1 MTEETLAALREKS
14 AALPRRPG
22 VYIMRDVNGRVIYV
36 GKSRSLRD
44 RVSQY
49 FHLGKDANVK
59 TRRMV
64 SCVYDFDFLLC
75 DTEIEALT
83 LENSKIKQ
91 YAPKYNIKLKD
102 AKSYPYIKLTMQDP
116 YPRMRMT
123 RQRMADG
130 AKYFGPYSGT
140 STVYE
145 VMKTLEKYLK
155 IPTCTR
161 EFPRDIGK
169 ERPCIYKQLGRC
181 MAPCDNSIGQKD
193 YYDVM
198 QCAAGILRGNTR
210 AAIAEAEAKMYEAS
224 EREEYEEAA
233 RYRDRL
239 LAIKKLG
246 ESQKVVASPEAEY
259 DIIAEYTDDVSTC
272 VSVFYIR
279 NGIVFDTESFT
290 FGAGEVTFSEEG
302 DYSFMSSLI
311 SRLYSGREYIPR
323 EILLSFD
330 PGEEERAMLTE
341 FLSGLAHRRV
351 EVRTPE
357 RGERKQLCRM
367 VVENAEH
374 IAAEFRRKSENDVKV
389 LVRLAALLSLEVVP
403 ERIEAYDIS
412 NLGAEH
418 ITAGMIVSQN
428 GVLKRGDYRTFK
440 IKDTDGPDDYG
451 AMRQTI
457 RRRFAHLSDGGG
469 SFSELPDLI
478 LLDGGMTHVAAV
490 KEVLREL
497 GLSIPTFG
505 MVKDEHHKTRTIV
518 TDTEELSIAND
529 QAVFVFVYKL
539 QEEVHRYTVSRMD
552 SAKRKTLRRSA
563 LESIPGIGPA
573 KAKAIHRHFG
583 TVAAM
588 RAATEE
594 DFRQVPG
601 VSAKDAENL
610 LQYFREE
617 KP

>member
-22 VYIMRDVNGRVIYV
+22 VYIMKDVNGRVIYV

-44 RVSQY
+44 RVSQD
-49 FHLGKDANVK
+49 FHLGRDAGIK

-91 YAPKYNIKLKD
+91 YAPKYNVKLKD

-116 YPRMRMT
+116 YPRMQMT
-123 RQRMADG
+123 RQRAADG
-130 AKYFGPYSGT
+130 AKYYGPYSGV

-155 IPTCTR
+155 IPTCKR

-181 MAPCDNSIGQKD
+181 VAPCDNSIGQKD
-193 YYDVM
+193 YYEIL

-210 AAIAEAEAKMYEAS
+210 NAIAEAEAKMYEAA
-224 EREEYEEAA
+224 EREEFEEAA

-239 LAIKKLG
+239 MAIKKLG
-246 ESQKVVASPEAEY
+246 ESQKVVASPDAEY

-279 NGIVFDTESFT
+279 NGIVFDSESFT
-290 FGAGEVTFSEEG
+290 FGAGEVTENEAG
-302 DYSFMSSLI
+302 DYSFMTSLI
-311 SRLYSGREYIPR
+311 ARLYSSREYIPK

-330 PGEEERAMLTE
+330 PGDNERETLSS
-341 FLSGLAHRRV
+341 FLVSLAGRKV

-357 RGERKQLCRM
+357 RGERRQLCRM
-367 VVENAEH
+367 VAENAMH
-374 IAAEFRRKSENDVKV
+374 VASEFRRKAENDVKV
-389 LVRLAALLSLEVVP
+389 LVRLASLLSLEVVP

-418 ITAGMIVSQN
+418 ITAGMIVSEN
-428 GVLKRGDYRTFK
+428 GSLKRSDYRTFK
-440 IKDTDGPDDYG
+440 IKDADGPDDYE

-457 RRRFAHLSDGGG
+457 RRRFAHLTDGEG
-469 SFSELPDLI
+469 SFSEMPDLI
-478 LLDGGMTHVAAV
+478 LLDGGMTHVGAV
-490 KEVLREL
+490 KEVLSEL

-518 TDTEELSIAND
+518 TETEELSIAND

-573 KAKAIHRHFG
+573 KAKALHRHFG

-588 RAATEE
+588 REASLE
-594 DFRQVPG
+594 DFRQVTG
-601 VSAKDAENL
+601 ITEKDAESL
-610 LQYFREE
+610 LRYFEE
-617 KP
+617 KN

>member
-1 MTEETLAALREKS
+1 MTEETLLALREKS

-22 VYIMRDVNGRVIYV
+22 VYIMKDVNGRVIYV

-49 FHLGKDANVK
+49 FHLGKDANIK

-102 AKSYPYIKLTMQDP
+102 AKSYPYIKLTMQAP
-116 YPRMRMT
+116 YPRMQMT
-123 RQRMADG
+123 RRREADG
-130 AKYFGPYSGT
+130 ARYFGPYSGT

-145 VMKTLEKYLK
+145 VMKTLEKYLR
-155 IPTCTR
+155 IPTCSR

-169 ERPCIYKQLGRC
+169 ERPCLYKQLGRC
-181 MAPCDNSIGQKD
+181 VAPCDNSIGQKE
-193 YYDVM
+193 YYEIM

-210 AAIAEAEAKMYEAS
+210 AAIAEAETKMYEAA
-224 EREEYEEAA
+224 EREEFEEAA

-239 LAIKKLG
+239 TAIKKLG
-246 ESQKVVASPEAEY
+246 EAQKVVASPDAEY

-272 VSVFYIR
+272 VSIFYIR
-279 NGIVFDTESFT
+279 SGIVFDSESFT
-290 FGAGEVTFSEEG
+290 FGAGEVTAAEEG

-311 SRLYSGREYIPR
+311 SRLYAGREYVPR

-330 PGEEERAMLTE
+330 PGEGERETLNSYLTAIA
-341 FLSGLAHRRV
+341 GHKV

-357 RGERKQLCRM
+357 RGERRQLCRM
-367 VVENAEH
+367 VAENAMH
-374 IAAEFRRKSENDVKV
+374 VASEFRRKAENDVKV

-428 GVLKRGDYRTFK
+428 GILKRGDYRTFK
-440 IKDTDGPDDYG
+440 IRESEGPDDYA
-451 AMRQTI
+451 AMRETI
-457 RRRFAHLSDGGG
+457 RRRFAHLTDGGG

-490 KEVLREL
+490 KEVLGEL

-518 TDTEELSIAND
+518 TESEELSIAND

-588 RAATEE
+588 RAATREQ
-594 DFRQVPG
+594 FREVPG
-601 VSAKDAENL
+601 VTERDAENL
-610 LQYFREE
+610 VHYFEE
-617 KP
+617 KR